1 VPKFFLFAI
10 LSFVLFACQIEVAQP
25 AVNKELRVASNFITK
40 KQQGFFRA
48 WQKKSGIKISF
59 LRLNPQQIRQL
70 IKKQPWNPGFDV
82 VWLNGLEAYSKLSD
96 TPFQANYLDFAQIP
110 IGLSFVPDSIDQ
122 VTNFIELS
130 QTNLWAAADDQSYNI
145 LKAHLDFAFR
155 NRAKSKKKRDRYQ
168 QIISGLKDRK
178 LAFNGADQYHTNM
191 LLSRYDTYLHELK
204 PADKKQRI
212 IYPQFFR
219 YSGVSDRST
228 FSIVRQASNYTNAKL
243 FFAFL
248 NKQLRKNAKFCQRL
262 GFKKITPKEKLISS
276 KTLLPL
282 LKK

>member
-1 VPKFFLFAI
+1 MPKFLLFAI
-10 LSFVLFACQIEVAQP
+10 LSFVFFACQIEVAQP

-59 LRLNPQQIRQL
+59 LRLSPQQIREL
-70 IKKQPWNPGFDV
+70 IKKKPWNPGIDV
-82 VWLNGLEAYSKLSD
+82 VWLNGLEAYSKLKG
-96 TPFQANYLDFAQIP
+96 TTFQANYLDFAQIP
-110 IGLSFVPDSIDQ
+110 IGLSFVSDSIDQ
-122 VTNFIELS
+122 VNNFIELS

-145 LKAHLDFAFR
+145 LKAHLDFTFR
-155 NRAKSKKKRDRYQ
+155 NRAKSKKQRVGYQ
-168 QIISGLKDRK
+168 QIMSGLKERK

-243 FFAFL
+243 FFTFL

-262 GFKKITPKEKLISS
+262 GYKKIAPKEKLISS